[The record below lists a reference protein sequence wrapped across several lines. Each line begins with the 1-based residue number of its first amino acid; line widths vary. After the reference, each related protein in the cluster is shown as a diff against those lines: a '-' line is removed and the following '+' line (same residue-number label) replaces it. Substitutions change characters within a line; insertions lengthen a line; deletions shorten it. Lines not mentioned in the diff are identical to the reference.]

1 MHLPVCSPL
10 FALRAVAP
18 SDGVFGGTTAILVN
32 VVRVVVGIMLDY
44 FVRRVIDSGGKGGFL
59 LLQEPLALGEDV
71 GPLSQPLF

>member
-1 MHLPVCSPL
+1 
-10 FALRAVAP
+10 
-18 SDGVFGGTTAILVN
+18 
-32 VVRVVVGIMLDY
+32 VVVGIMLDY